1 VNILLDTHIVLWALS
16 DDLKLSAFARD
27 LILDDNNRIFTSVA
41 SMWEVAI
48 KKALRPERIP
58 VSGIEFLHF
67 CEQAGYEMLPIRERH
82 IIALES
88 LPPVHADPFD
98 RILISQARAEALLLL
113 TQDAKLAAYGD
124 EVRLV

>member
-48 KKALRPERIP
+48 KKALRTERIP

-124 EVRLV
+124 EVRLI

>member
-1 VNILLDTHIVLWALS
+1 
-16 DDLKLSAFARD
+16 
-27 LILDDNNRIFTSVA
+27 
-41 SMWEVAI
+41 MWIYATGE
-48 KKALRPERIP
+48 KCGLRPERIP

-82 IIALES
+82 VIALES

-113 TQDAKLAAYGD
+113 THDAKLAAYGD

>member
-1 VNILLDTHIVLWALS
+1 MNILLDTHIVLWALS

-48 KKALRPERIP
+48 KKALRPERIS

-124 EVRLV
+124 EVRLI